1 MQRDAMIER
10 LGASGGEPFDLVVIG
25 GGASGLGVAV
35 DAATRGY
42 RTALVEQCD
51 FAKGTSSRS
60 TKLVHGGVRYLQQGN
75 VALVLEALR
84 ERGLMRRN
92 APHLVR
98 DLGFIVPSYRWWEGP
113 FYGIGLKV
121 YDALARKLN
130 LGPSRRL
137 GREETLRAIPNV
149 RPDGLLG
156 GTLYYDGQFDDARM
170 AVTLARTAADR
181 GAVVVNY
188 VQVTGLVKARG
199 FVAGVRAVDLE
210 SGRELEIPGKVV
222 VNATGVFADAVRRMD
237 DPDARATIEP
247 SQGVHLVLPREFQ
260 PSDTA
265 LMVPH
270 TDDGRVLFVI
280 PWHGR
285 CVIGTTDTAMPGPEL
300 EPRALEDEIDFILR
314 NAARYLRRDPL
325 RSDVLSVFAGLRPL
339 VRAGEN
345 GKTKS
350 LARDHSILVSATGL
364 VTLIGGKWTTYR
376 KMAQDTVDDAA
387 SIAGLDDVPCATER
401 LDLHGWM
408 AREDP
413 AFPAEDHWQVYGSE
427 AAALRELAASEPE
440 LAALLHPRL
449 PYQRVHVVW
458 AVRHEMA
465 RTLEDVLS
473 RRTRSLLLDARAA
486 LEVAPG
492 VAHLI
497 ARELD
502 RDALWEKEQVESF
515 ATLAK
520 AYLPAA
526 A

>member
-1 MQRDAMIER
+1 MQREAMLGR
-10 LGASGGEPFDLVVIG
+10 LAGGSFDVIVIG

-42 RTALVEQCD
+42 RTLLLEQCD

-75 VALVLEALR
+75 IALVLEALR

-98 DLGFIVPSYRWWEGP
+98 DLAFVVPSYRWWEGP

-130 LGPSRRL
+130 LGPSRHL
-137 GREETLRAIPNV
+137 GRDETLARIPNAQ
-149 RPDGLLG
+149 PEGLLG

-170 AVTLARTAADR
+170 AITLARTAAEH
-181 GAVVVNY
+181 GAVLLNY
-188 VQVTGLVKARG
+188 VRVVGLLKARG
-199 FVAGVRAVDLE
+199 FVAGVRARDE
-210 SGRELEIPGKVV
+210 ETGEELEIPAKVV

-237 DPDARATIEP
+237 DTDAPAALEP
-247 SQGVHLVLPREFQ
+247 SQGVHLVLPRDFQ

-285 CVIGTTDTAMPGPEL
+285 CVLGTTDTPTAGPVL
-300 EPRALEDEIDFILR
+300 EPRAREDEIDFILR
-314 NAARYLRRDPL
+314 NAARYLARDPR
-325 RSDVLSVFAGLRPL
+325 RSDVLSIFAGLRPL
-339 VRAGEN
+339 ARASVSE
-345 GKTKS
+345 KTKS
-350 LARDHSILVSATGL
+350 LSRDHSVLVSATGL

-387 SIAGLDDVPCATER
+387 SIAGLDDVPCRTER
-401 LDLHGWM
+401 LDLHGFM
-408 AREDP
+408 ARDDP
-413 AFPAEDHWQVYGSE
+413 DFPAEDHWQAYGSE
-427 AAALRELAASEPE
+427 ARAVCALSSREPALAAP
-440 LAALLHPRL
+440 LHPRL
-449 PYQRVHVVW
+449 PYQGVHVAW

-465 RTLEDVLS
+465 RTVEDVLS

-486 LEVAPG
+486 LEAAPAVAKL
-492 VAHLI
+492 V
-497 ARELD
+497 ARELG
-502 RDALWEKEQVESF
+502 RDALWEKEQLESF
-515 ATLAK
+515 AALVKT
-520 AYLPAA
+520 YLPE
-526 A
+526 